1 MWAVFA
7 GVLKPRAKDHPDEY
21 DNRPFDMFVSY
32 YDTGIYRLP
41 WEWSKKYGPHRQMD
55 WGSWIHFCDKN
66 GLWELMSPE
75 KRIVPVLPAD
85 EERETA
91 ELLPPIKAGDIPE
104 NEWYGVLEVEC
115 D

>member
-1 MWAVFA
+1 MWAVFV
-7 GVLKPRAKDHPDEY
+7 GTLKPGVKDHLDEY

-41 WEWSKKYGPHRQMD
+41 REWSEKYGPGKQMD

-75 KRIVPVLPAD
+75 KPIVPVIPA
-85 EERETA
+85 EENEKVA
-91 ELLPPIKAGDIPE
+91 KLLPPIKARNIPE
-104 NEWYGVLEVEC
+104 DELYGVLEVEC
-115 D
+115 Y